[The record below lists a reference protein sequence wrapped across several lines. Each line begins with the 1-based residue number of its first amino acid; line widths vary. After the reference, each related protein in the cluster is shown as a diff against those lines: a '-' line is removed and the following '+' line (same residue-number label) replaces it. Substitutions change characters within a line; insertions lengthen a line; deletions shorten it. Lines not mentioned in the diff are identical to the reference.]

1 MTDVQVHCSACSNLC
16 DDYCEPFDL
25 VFLLLL
31 ISHEYSFVGL
41 FLTALHMYSMF
52 SSFVKVGGRWQ
63 HRSLLAHGHYKNVYA
78 TAMTTMPKMIQ
89 LALK

>member
-1 MTDVQVHCSACSNLC
+1 
-16 DDYCEPFDL
+16 
-25 VFLLLL
+25 
-31 ISHEYSFVGL
+31 
-41 FLTALHMYSMF
+41 MF